1 MATQFMVNIFAQS
14 TNNVLVYLFIVNSQY
29 VKSEYL
35 LPGEKELV
43 VLDVQFGMQ
52 CV

>member
-29 VKSEYL
+29 VKSKYL
-35 LPGEKELV
+35 LGEKELV